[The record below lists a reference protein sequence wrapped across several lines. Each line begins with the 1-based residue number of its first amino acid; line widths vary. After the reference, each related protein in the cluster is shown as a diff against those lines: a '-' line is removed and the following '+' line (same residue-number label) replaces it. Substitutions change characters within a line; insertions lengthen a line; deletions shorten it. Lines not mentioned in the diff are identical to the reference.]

1 MPKNAVRAR
10 IYYQIDEKICERGEY
25 LINSKK
31 IRGYRNYYYKSAMWL
46 SWKLPRS
53 QSYFLKSIKRW
64 QWKFPGIVYDK
75 SKMDLEKRYQDHF
88 DDFTLDNKHIKG
100 YEKFHGLESTIVTQ
114 LQNKCGPSEI
124 KIYFD
129 NGEEIELDVRSK
141 DKVLKELQKILN

>member
-1 MPKNAVRAR
+1 MPNPVRAR

-25 LINSKK
+25 LVNAKK

-53 QSYFLKSIKRW
+53 KSYFLQSVKKW
-64 QWKFPGIVYDK
+64 NWKFPGIVYDK
-75 SKMDLEKRYQDHF
+75 SRMDLEKRYQDHF
-88 DDFTLDNKHIKG
+88 DDFTIDNKSIKE

-129 NGEEIELDVRSK
+129 NGEEMEIDIKSK
-141 DKVLKELQKILN
+141 DKVLKKLQKILN